1 MGQLGSSLK
10 RELNSAG
17 KRATAD
23 ARSAP
28 SLAYLLTA
36 LEKMT
41 KGPMSRRYPR
51 ALRVKAIAVKV
62 PLKRLQKLF
71 AERPVLT
78 SSIRKLQTGIESIPG
93 RMAGASLD
101 HANKLKQMQKKLIRF
116 KNRKQ
121 RKLNNIPNRVGVAFS
136 TFTTSW
142 VSFRFALVAADKARI
157 QQEQRNQQM
166 LKLKQLGQMPVNAA
180 PRQSPKKTSWW
191 SSW

>member
-71 AERPVLT
+71 AERQVLT
-78 SSIRKLQTGIESIPG
+78 SSIRKLQAGIESIPAKIAQCG
-93 RMAGASLD
+93 TARLD

-116 KNRKQ
+116 KDRKQ
-121 RKLNNIPNRVGVAFS
+121 RKLNNIPSRVGVAFS
-136 TFTTSW
+136 TFTTNW
-142 VSFRFALVAADKARI
+142 VSFRFALVAADKA
-157 QQEQRNQQM
+157 
-166 LKLKQLGQMPVNAA
+166 
-180 PRQSPKKTSWW
+180 
-191 SSW
+191 